1 MPSAQTTIVTT
12 GAGVLALHIVAAGL
26 DGHPPAARRVIG
38 CGVVTL
44 GLSIGATYAPE
55 LAASMALLWGVSTV
69 LISGRPVLTAITSTT
84 KATNK
89 NVSAKTPAPS
99 APILI

>member
-1 MPSAQTTIVTT
+1 
-12 GAGVLALHIVAAGL
+12 
-26 DGHPPAARRVIG
+26 
-38 CGVVTL
+38 
-44 GLSIGATYAPE
+44 
-55 LAASMALLWGVSTV
+55 MALLWGVSTV